1 MQITDDKPGVL
12 SLIAAGSEEA
22 VPSGIPYGALSLAS
36 LETDEVRAWLEE
48 NRQYA
53 IFVMAGAGFESG
65 GVPALS
71 VPVTAVDYNL
81 VLSAMPR

>member
-1 MQITDDKPGVL
+1 MRITDEKPGVL
-12 SLIAAGSEEA
+12 SLIAAGDEET
-22 VPSGIPYGALSLAS
+22 VPSGIPFGALPLVS

-53 IFVMAGAGFESG
+53 VFVMPGTEFASQ

-71 VPVTAVDYNL
+71 VPVTAEDYDL
-81 VLSAMPR
+81 VVSAMPR

>member
-1 MQITDDKPGVL
+1 MKITDDKPGVL
-12 SLIAAGSEEA
+12 SLIAAGSEET
-22 VPSGIPYGALSLAS
+22 VPSGIPFGELPLVS

-53 IFVMAGAGFESG
+53 IFVMAGAGFESD

-71 VPVTAVDYNL
+71 VPVTAVDYDL
-81 VLSAMPR
+81 VISAMPR